1 MMKQVDDGDD
11 EEVKKKMKEL
21 NKKS

>member
-1 MMKQVDDGDD
+1 MKQVDDGDD